1 MEDKREAPFQR
12 VGEEAKKPQHK
23 DNQNLASMQEARQG
37 FVSYLV
43 SAVSDLWHLGQS
55 DKCIN
60 RDLEGRMCKSLYDA
74 IVAYKSIDGVHLALF
89 EDGDIIRLYNG
100 RFYEPIDY
108 NALQCLL
115 GIVLEKLEVGN
126 AYIVRSDKVIADFI
140 LKRMRN
146 NADCR
151 YSPNPSL
158 LAFINGIYDVK
169 QGHLLKPSPE
179 LQARYAINLPYE
191 ERDCPIWKK
200 VLEEDLE
207 QELIPILQEA
217 LGYVIGGPQLEK
229 LIVFLGSGR
238 NGKST
243 ILNAFIGILGAE
255 NVSNFSISQITEAS
269 GQKIPPMANKI
280 ANLCTDSGNFIGK
293 GDEGALKAYASGE
306 PLMAKPLYRQPF
318 LTQNYPRSIIAMNSL
333 PATSDISDGYF
344 RRFLII
350 PFNKQIPEDKVDI
363 SLDSKLRSEYIGI
376 MHWILEGASRLCKQ
390 GRFTDSPLLKQAQE
404 DYRKDA
410 DPVALYLDEKEIV
423 ATDSMRIKVA
433 EAYRAFMEWCSEN
446 GYRQMTQKTFSNRLR
461 AMKIKVEKKS
471 GDMCAYMGNPFSDEA
486 PF

>member
-12 VGEEAKKPQHK
+12 CGEEAKKPQHK
-23 DNQNLASMQEARQG
+23 DNQNLTSSQVARQV

-43 SAVSDLWHLGQS
+43 SAVSDLRHLGQF
-55 DKCIN
+55 DKNIN
-60 RDLEGRMCKSLYDA
+60 RDLEGRMCKAIYDA
-74 IVAYKSIDGVHLALF
+74 VVAYKSEDGVHLALF

-100 RFYEPIDY
+100 LFYEPIDY

-146 NADCR
+146 NGDCH

-158 LAFINGIYDVK
+158 LAFTNGIYDVK
-169 QGHLLKPSPE
+169 QGRLLMPSPE
-179 LQARYAINLPYE
+179 LQPRHTINLPFE
-191 ERDCPIWKK
+191 AQNCPTWKR

-207 QELIPILQEA
+207 PELIPIIQEA

-243 ILNAFIGILGAE
+243 ILNALIGILGSE

-269 GQKIPPMANKI
+269 GQKIPPMKDKI
-280 ANLCTDSGNFIGK
+280 ANPCTDSGNFIGK

-306 PLMAKPLYRQPF
+306 PLMAKPLYRQPY
-318 LTQNYPRSIIAMNSL
+318 LTQNYPRAIIAMNSL
-333 PATSDISDGYF
+333 PATSDISDGFF

-363 SLDSKLRSEYIGI
+363 NLDSKLRSEYVGI
-376 MHWILEGASRLCKQ
+376 MYWILEGAFRLCRQ

-404 DYRKDA
+404 DYRKEA
-410 DPVALYLDEKEIV
+410 DPVALYLSEKEII

-433 EAYRAFMEWCSEN
+433 EAYRAFKEWCLEN
-446 GYRQMTQKTFSNRLR
+446 GYRQMTQKTFSTRLR

-471 GDMCAYMGNPFSDEA
+471 GDMCAFMGNPFADA
-486 PF
+486 DPF